1 MERQIYLAYDGSI
14 NADWISRYAIQMAA
28 TLHRRKIVVIHIR
41 DGSSAYPAIER
52 KLTKIAAECEELG
65 IECQNVIHPLEKNVS
80 SSLLRVI
87 PSGEHSY
94 CLCGARIA
102 SRGRGFLAGTV
113 AERLLRSKKFNVM
126 AIRVVSPGLLGC
138 PKTLLFPL
146 AGHPRGFEA
155 AMPFL
160 RMFSFPLV
168 RLHLLRVMNVNPFHF
183 RYIAAEAVQKKLA
196 EGRKYLGRIMSEIRE
211 EISEANRPHLHLDR
225 HVVLSDDWAKEILI
239 QAGRVRAS
247 MILLGASDRNLPSR
261 FFYGNKFEQI
271 LRNAPCDV
279 GIYRKL

>member
-28 TLHRRKIVVIHIR
+28 TLHHRKIVVIHIR
-41 DGSSAYPAIER
+41 DGSSAYPAIEQ
-52 KLTKIAAECEELG
+52 KLTQIAAECEERG
-65 IECQNVIHPLEKNVS
+65 IECQNVIHPLEKNVYF
-80 SSLLRVI
+80 SLLQI
-87 PSGEHSY
+87 ISFGENSY

-113 AERLLRSKKFNVM
+113 SERLLRSKKFNVM

-168 RLHLLRVMNVNPFHF
+168 RLHLLRVMKVNPFHF
-183 RYIAAEAVQKKLA
+183 RYITAEAVQKKLA
-196 EGRKYLGRIMSEIRE
+196 EGRDYLGRIMSEIRE
-211 EISEANRPHLHLDR
+211 ETTEANRPHMHLDR

-239 QAGRVRAS
+239 QAGRVRAA

-261 FFYGNKFEQI
+261 FFYGNKLEQI
-271 LRNAPCDV
+271 LRNTPCDV